1 MDLENILAC
10 GPDAG
15 QQPEDNQI
23 YNSRF
28 WVTAS
33 QINMF
38 PWKKLNSNRRT
49 VFSMRSV
56 PKGYERDKFRV

>member
-1 MDLENILAC
+1 VAGFAATYNVSTMNELQCVSETVKMDLENILAC

-28 WVTAS
+28 
-33 QINMF
+33 
-38 PWKKLNSNRRT
+38 
-49 VFSMRSV
+49 
-56 PKGYERDKFRV
+56 